1 MLSTRVCISAISL
14 VSGPTV
20 VGAFSLWGKGENVA
34 NKKQHLCN
42 MKTFPLHIQRGHRES
57 SHLHLS
63 GRRHLH
69 SRMSTVASSLQ
80 IELVP
85 CLKDNYAYLLHDSSS
100 GTTGIVDPSESG
112 PVIDALSQR
121 KYNLMYILNTHHH
134 YDHTGGNMELKARYG
149 AKVIGPFA
157 DKDRIPGID
166 LALSDGEKWMFGGQ
180 EMCVLDTPGHTR
192 GHVSFY
198 FPDSKAIFTGD
209 TLFCLGCGKLFEGS
223 PEQMWSSLSK
233 IASLPDY
240 VRIFCGHE
248 YTVSNAKFALS
259 VEPGNNELR
268 SYVAHA
274 VEHRNKGLPTVPST
288 LAEEKSCNPFLRIF
302 SAEIRGSLNIPETA
316 SEAEA
321 LGRIRKAKDMF

>member
-80 IELVP
+80 IEL
-85 CLKDNYAYLLHDSSS
+85 
-100 GTTGIVDPSESG
+100 
-112 PVIDALSQR
+112 
-121 KYNLMYILNTHHH
+121 
-134 YDHTGGNMELKARYG
+134 
-149 AKVIGPFA
+149 VIGPFA